1 MRDHVTFDD
10 ERDWNRDRHGL
21 DAEPPLSLQDLAV
34 IFGAL
39 LLAVSACLILGFAA
53 MRADRPMVCQSL
65 DLRGAECVAAITAR
79 L

>member
-10 ERDWNRDRHGL
+10 ERDWNRDCHGL

-34 IFGAL
+34 IFGAVAAFVAL
-39 LLAVSACLILGFAA
+39 CLALGFFE
-53 MRADRPMVCQSL
+53 MRADRPTVCRSL
-65 DLRGAECVAAITAR
+65 DLRGAECAVAVTMR